1 MSPQRKTMLGNRMK
15 ENRARQN
22 LTQQQL
28 AERVEV
34 TRKTI
39 NTVENAVFIPSTV
52 LALKLAA
59 VLGTTVEELFFLPG
73 TTEEKEEKRA

>member
-1 MSPQRKTMLGNRMK
+1 MSPQRNTRLGNRMK

-28 AERVEV
+28 AERVGV

-59 VLGTTVEELFFLPG
+59 VLGTTVEGLFFLPD
-73 TTEEKEEKRA
+73 TTEGKK

>member
-28 AERVEV
+28 AERVGV

-59 VLGTTVEELFFLPG
+59 VLGTTVEGLFFLPG
-73 TTEEKEEKRA
+73 TTEGKE